1 MKIISYNVNGI
12 RAAMKKDLIKWLKA
26 VNPDVIC
33 FQEIKANEE
42 QIDVGSFEDLGYH
55 HFWFSAQKKGY
66 SGVAILS
73 KQKPSHVEFGCGI
86 ETSDAEGRVIRADF
100 DVFSIISVYMPSG
113 SNIDRIGFKHDWNE
127 SFLNYIAKLKL
138 TIPNLIISGDFN
150 ICHHAIDIHNPVANK
165 NTSGF
170 LPSERAWL
178 DRFFE
183 LGFVDSFRHF
193 NQEPDN
199 YTWWSYMARAR
210 PKNLGWRLDYHAVSS
225 SLTDKMKRSV
235 ILKDAVHSDHCPILL
250 QLSF

>member
-12 RAAMKKDLIKWLKA
+12 RAAMKKDLIVWLKA

-33 FQEIKANEE
+33 FQEIKATEDQVNVQLFEE
-42 QIDVGSFEDLGYH
+42 LGYH
-55 HFWFSAQKKGY
+55 HYWFSAEKKGY

-73 KQKPSHVEFGCGI
+73 KQKPNHVAYGCGI
-86 ETSDAEGRVIRADF
+86 EASDYEGRVIRADF
-100 DVFSIISVYMPSG
+100 NDFSVVSVYMPSG

-127 SFLNYIAKLKL
+127 SFLEFVSNLQIAHPK
-138 TIPNLIISGDFN
+138 LIISGDFN
-150 ICHHAIDIHNPVANK
+150 ICHHAIDLHNPVANK

-183 LGFVDSFRHF
+183 AGFIDSFRYF
-193 NQEPDN
+193 NQEPGN

-225 SLTDKMKRSV
+225 ELENNLKRSV

-250 QLSF
+250 ELDL